1 MGWKPEG
8 KVRFA
13 LCTDLDG
20 TFLGGSDA
28 GKAQLYDAWR
38 RPRAQAL
45 LIFVT
50 GRDLDFVEHLC
61 RNEGVPVPDF
71 VVGDV
76 GTSVVAWPGREPIAE
91 VEQWIDASWQN
102 PEARIRAL
110 LAEEPGLRRQAVQ
123 GGRRV
128 SYLYDPNVLRPEAA
142 IKAREAGFDVTLSA
156 ETFFDVLPKGVAK
169 GSALRRLLTALE
181 VSEDACVVSGDTLND
196 LSLFEMGVAGIAVGN
211 AEPKLKER
219 IQGWS
224 HVYHA
229 RAPGTDGI
237 IEGLTH
243 LGHWPLPAH

>member
-8 KVRFA
+8 EVRFA

-20 TFLGGSDA
+20 TFLGGSDE
-28 GKAQLYDAWR
+28 GKAQLYGAWR
-38 RPRAQAL
+38 RPRAQEL

-61 RNEGVPVPDF
+61 RHEGVPAPDF
-71 VVGDV
+71 VIGDV

-91 VEQWIDASWQN
+91 VEEWIDACWQS

-110 LAEEPGLRRQAVQ
+110 LEEEPGLRLQDVQ

-128 SYLYDPNVLRPEAA
+128 SYLYDPEVLRPEAA
-142 IKAREAGFDVTLSA
+142 SKAREAGFDVTLSA
-156 ETFFDVLPKGVAK
+156 DIFFDVLPKGVAK
-169 GSALRRLLTALE
+169 GSSLKRLLATLE
-181 VSEDACVVSGDTLND
+181 IPEDACVVSGDTLND
-196 LSLFEMGVAGIAVGN
+196 LSLFETGIAGIAVGN
-211 AEPKLKER
+211 AEPKLVER

-229 RAPGTDGI
+229 QAPGTEGI
-237 IEGLTH
+237 IEGLSR
-243 LGHWPLPAH
+243 LGHWPLPSL